1 MVVIRPI
8 ESKVMDGGGWWPT
21 RPLGSHRP
29 CCDRLCD
36 EMLDG
41 FLPVR
46 ARSSHSGNRLG
57 KKNKISKRK
66 FLEANSQI
74 NSQRSDDYLANVFF
88 QEKGARHRSWLND
101 WRIFIYFLNCSYTPC
116 MDTKIATCVFLFFF
130 FYLILFG
137 RVWRRR
143 RYSRA
148 RPLNQVFSLWCNFF
162 SNLKTKKICRSP
174 SEPVFFSLLI

>member
-8 ESKVMDGGGWWPT
+8 ESKVMDGGGWWAT

-88 QEKGARHRSWLND
+88 PRKRGPAPVVIERLENFHLFSKLFLYAMHGYKNSHVCF
-101 WRIFIYFLNCSYTPC
+101 FILF
-116 MDTKIATCVFLFFF
+116 FLFDFIWEGLTPAAIF
-130 FYLILFG
+130 PRASAQSSFLSLMQFLF
-137 RVWRRR
+137 
-143 RYSRA
+143 
-148 RPLNQVFSLWCNFF
+148 
-162 SNLKTKKICRSP
+162 
-174 SEPVFFSLLI
+174 

>member
-29 CCDRLCD
+29 CCDRLFD

-116 MDTKIATCVFLFFF
+116 MDTKIATCVFSSFFSIW
-130 FYLILFG
+130 FYLGGFDAGGDIPA
-137 RVWRRR
+137 RVR
-143 RYSRA
+143 SIK
-148 RPLNQVFSLWCNFF
+148 FSLSDAISFLIWKQKKFVVHRVNQF
-162 SNLKTKKICRSP
+162 SFLC
-174 SEPVFFSLLI
+174 